1 MSQLKLPPYQK
12 RKTSSTR
19 PTTLNV
25 AGVGPSPSG
34 AGTSPGRKIS
44 LGYGMH
50 TATDCP
56 TLPEGFLPLHCQVAG
71 HAFHKGTDSL
81 GLLKCVDDGSV
92 MKPAAKLLAGAREIK
107 IYEQIYGSSG
117 EGSQE
122 LLLLRELTPQYRGH
136 QKLPV
141 NGELIDF
148 LKLEDL
154 TQGMLE
160 PCIMDIK
167 VGRRSWDPMAT
178 EEKRQYEASKYV
190 ESREAYGFCIPGF
203 QFYSLQN
210 GRLQRYG
217 KEYGKKLNE
226 ATVKDALR
234 KFLNADVGFCR
245 QQLIQFLTD
254 LWNIQKWARTQ
265 TSLRLYASSVLLV
278 YDARRLKPVLQ
289 HSYKRS
295 PRTPTIPMATTP
307 GSSRSSS
314 QCTTPTT
321 PTFYTTSINELGDVE
336 PLQHY
341 FKIQRSHSSNHNYEE
356 EIKTMKENYT
366 FMLDN
371 LVGSYEEKVWA
382 KARMIDFAHTF
393 PVQSNEEKP
402 TTDRNYLEG
411 IDSLVKLFE
420 GFLKD
425 CEIQNSHMQGVP

>member
-12 RKTSSTR
+12 RKTSTSR
-19 PTTLNV
+19 PTTLAV
-25 AGVGPSPSG
+25 VGIGSLSSG
-34 AGTSPGRKIS
+34 GSSPGRKIS
-44 LGYGMH
+44 LGYGIQS
-50 TATDCP
+50 TSDCP
-56 TLPEGFLPLHCQVAG
+56 LLPDGFQPLHCQVAG

-81 GLLKCVDDGSV
+81 GLLKSVDDGAV
-92 MKPAAKLLAGAREIK
+92 MKPAAKLLAGTREIK
-107 IYEQIYGSSG
+107 FYEQINGSSG
-117 EGSQE
+117 EVSKE
-122 LLLLRELTPQYRGH
+122 LLLLREITPEYRGN
-136 QKLPV
+136 QKLVV

-167 VGRRSWDPMAT
+167 IGRRSWDPMAT
-178 EEKRQYEASKYV
+178 EEKRRYEMSKYI
-190 ESREAYGFCIPGF
+190 ETREAYGFCIPGF

-226 ATVKDALR
+226 VTVRDAMR

-245 QQLIQFLTD
+245 QLLIQFLTD

-265 TSLRLYASSVLLV
+265 TSVRLYASSVLLV

-289 HSYKRS
+289 HASKKS
-295 PRTPTIPMATTP
+295 PRTPTMSPISPAATP
-307 GSSRSSS
+307 SRSSS
-314 QCTTPTT
+314 KSTTPTT

-341 FKIQRSHSSNHNYEE
+341 FKIQRSHSVNHNYEQ

-393 PVQSNEEKP
+393 PVQGTEEKP
-402 TTDRNYLEG
+402 TIDRNYLEG
-411 IDSLVKLFE
+411 IDNIVKLFE

-425 CEIQNSHMQGVP
+425 CETQNSLLQSVS